1 MTSVHDHEL
10 AHLLDPELLPF
21 KERGA
26 SFDIWDDIPAGRKL
40 IELALAEMLAPYPM
54 LSDVPFE
61 DIELDGSGNPDGLNV
76 RLYRPVNCE
85 SSTPVMLWLHGGGYI
100 MGSLEMDVGFLQN
113 LAHAAAC
120 VIVSVDYRL
129 APEHPFPCALD
140 DAYHALRWLHKNA
153 VQLDIDSQRI
163 AISGISGGGGLAAGL
178 GLYARDKG
186 EVPVAFQ
193 LLLCPMIDDRN
204 GTPSSLL
211 PLTGIGWDRHSNI
224 NAWAAYLNREPES
237 DPMTSEV
244 SEYAAA
250 ARADDVVGLPPSFIS
265 VGSVDLFRDENIDY
279 ARKLLEAGVPTNLH
293 VYAGGFHAFEC
304 IAAGTAL
311 AENSLNHIQE
321 FIKKS
326 FKI

>member
-1 MTSVHDHEL
+1 MTSVHDHAL

-26 SFDIWDDIPAGRKL
+26 VFDIWDDIPAGRKL
-40 IELALAEMLAPYPM
+40 IESALAEMLAPYPVRI
-54 LSDVPFE
+54 DVPFE
-61 DIELDGSGNPDGLNV
+61 DIVLDGSDNPSGLKV

-85 SSTPVMLWLHGGGYI
+85 SSAPVMLWLHGGGYI
-100 MGSLEMDVGFLQN
+100 MGSLDMDVGFLQH
-113 LAHAAAC
+113 LANAVAC

-129 APEHPFPCALD
+129 APEHPFPSALD
-140 DAYHALRWLHKNA
+140 DAYHALRWLHQNA

-178 GLYARDKG
+178 GLYARDKA
-186 EVPVAFQ
+186 EMPVAFQ

-204 GTPSSLL
+204 STPSSLL
-211 PLTGIGWDRHSNI
+211 PFSGMAWDRRGNT
-224 NAWAAYLNREPES
+224 NAWAAYLGREPNS
-237 DPMTSEV
+237 DPIAAPV

-250 ARADDVVGLPPSFIS
+250 ARVRNAAGLPPSFIS

-311 AENSLNHIQE
+311 AENSLNNIQE

-326 FKI
+326 FKK